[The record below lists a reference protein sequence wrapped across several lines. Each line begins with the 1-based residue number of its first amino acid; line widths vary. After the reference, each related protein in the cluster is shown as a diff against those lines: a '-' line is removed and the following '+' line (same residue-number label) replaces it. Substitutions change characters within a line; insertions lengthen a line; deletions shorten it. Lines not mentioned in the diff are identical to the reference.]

1 MIDLLYLDHF
11 VVLKLMAQKKGCKT
25 MQLYVPQFS
34 LKKLKNDKRTQFR
47 PFRQIFMKGN
57 YMFLYL
63 L

>member
-34 LKKLKNDKRTQFR
+34 LKKIKNDKRTQLDHLD
-47 PFRQIFMKGN
+47 K
-57 YMFLYL
+57 YL
-63 L
+63 

>member
-34 LKKLKNDKRTQFR
+34 LKNDKRTQFR
-47 PFRQIFMKGN
+47 EFRQIFMKGN